1 MVVIVEAKIKSGSL
15 ITADYALEQ
24 GKDIYAVPGR
34 MYDALSEGCNNLIRQ
49 GAGII
54 SDVDEFLKE
63 LELQGEINTGEDNL
77 KNLLL
82 KKSVISQFFKQYDIS
97 FVENNNNINLLYKN
111 VVVNISDAKYE
122 DFNSNIKFRLETD
135 YCINGFAFREG
146 LEKNCY
152 YSALSRG
159 PEILYEI

>member
-1 MVVIVEAKIKSGSL
+1 MPE
-15 ITADYALEQ
+15 LEQ

-82 KKSVISQFFKQYDIS
+82 EKDERLVYSCLS
-97 FVENNNNINLLYKN
+97 LRPKN
-111 VVVNISDAKYE
+111 VGELLKKTGISVPEMMDILA
-122 DFNSNIKFRLETD
+122 RLLQKGFITETV
-135 YCINGFAFREG
+135 
-146 LEKNCY
+146 KNY
-152 YSALSRG
+152 YIRK
-159 PEILYEI
+159 I

>member
-82 KKSVISQFFKQYDIS
+82 EKMSDWCI
-97 FVENNNNINLLYKN
+97 
-111 VVVNISDAKYE
+111 VV
-122 DFNSNIKFRLETD
+122 
-135 YCINGFAFREG
+135 
-146 LEKNCY
+146 
-152 YSALSRG
+152 
-159 PEILYEI
+159 

>member
-1 MVVIVEAKIKSGSL
+1 MFHLSRRL
-15 ITADYALEQ
+15 
-24 GKDIYAVPGR
+24 
-34 MYDALSEGCNNLIRQ
+34 YDSNLI
-49 GAGII
+49 
-54 SDVDEFLKE
+54 E
-63 LELQGEINTGEDNL
+63 NDNL